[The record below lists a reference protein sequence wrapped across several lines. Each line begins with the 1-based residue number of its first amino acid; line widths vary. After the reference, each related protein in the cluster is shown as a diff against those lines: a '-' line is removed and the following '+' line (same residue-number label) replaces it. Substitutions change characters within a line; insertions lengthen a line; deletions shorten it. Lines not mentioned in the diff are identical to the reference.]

1 MPPYPALNSPYGMPG
16 KIYSERDENLI
27 TSFCILTVSFTVN
40 HMSLSVTL
48 NLLVKIIISGY

>member
-1 MPPYPALNSPYGMPG
+1 MPG